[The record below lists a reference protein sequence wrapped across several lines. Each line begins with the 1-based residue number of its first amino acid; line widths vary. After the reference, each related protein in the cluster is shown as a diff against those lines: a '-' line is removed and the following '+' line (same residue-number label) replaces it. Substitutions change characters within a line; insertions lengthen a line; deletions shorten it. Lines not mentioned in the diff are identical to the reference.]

1 LNEDGAVVQI
11 YDGIWGYNSLLAMAA
26 VSCVFFPFS
35 PASFVAGLINTI
47 GTVAIHAALRASMD
61 KVDVLECR
69 RFTGSFLSRPSNLH
83 PFSRTMRAKYCT
95 WISKKM

>member
-1 LNEDGAVVQI
+1 LTEDGAVVQI

-61 KVDVLECR
+61 KVEMCLNVVVLLGI
-69 RFTGSFLSRPSNLH
+69 FFQDP
-83 PFSRTMRAKYCT
+83 RTCALFKDNE
-95 WISKKM
+95 SKILYAGL

>member
-1 LNEDGAVVQI
+1 
-11 YDGIWGYNSLLAMAA
+11 MAA

-61 KVDVLECR
+61 KVGR
-69 RFTGSFLSRPSNLH
+69 KTNTGIVPYTNSATRLDRY
-83 PFSRTMRAKYCT
+83 RAVCYQKV
-95 WISKKM
+95 

>member
-1 LNEDGAVVQI
+1 VQI

-61 KVDVLECR
+61 KVEMCLNVVVL
-69 RFTGSFLSRPSNLH
+69 L
-83 PFSRTMRAKYCT
+83 
-95 WISKKM
+95 